1 MLIKNII
8 NKGQT
13 LEKMYFEEKVFNYK
27 GFNFKIRAKTM
38 YSVISMP
45 LIPLTLDEK
54 TDIGSKEK
62 PSPRQLLF
70 KQTPA
75 QLCLCG

>member
-1 MLIKNII
+1 
-8 NKGQT
+8 
-13 LEKMYFEEKVFNYK
+13 
-27 GFNFKIRAKTM
+27 M

-45 LIPLTLDEK
+45 LIPLSLDEK
-54 TDIGSKEK
+54 SEEGSEEK

-75 QLCLCG
+75 QLCLCGSHLVAVPYV